1 TGAAG
6 AGFDM
11 AYLTSSGAE
20 STECAMKLARKHTGR
35 PKFVAFERA
44 YHGRTLGALSVSW
57 REEWRAP
64 FEPLLDEV
72 MFVPYDSLTAA
83 AAAVDDRTAA
93 VIVEPIQGEGGI

>member
-35 PKFVAFERA
+35 PKFVAFERGTPLLTPA
-44 YHGRTLGALSVSW
+44 HRQGAEGAPVVG
-57 REEWRAP
+57 P